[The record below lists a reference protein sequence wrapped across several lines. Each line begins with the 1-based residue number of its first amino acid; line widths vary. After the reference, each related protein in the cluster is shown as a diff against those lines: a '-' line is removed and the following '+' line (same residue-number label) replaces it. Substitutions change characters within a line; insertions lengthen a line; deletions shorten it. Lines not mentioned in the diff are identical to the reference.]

1 MRDSLGLNEAMI
13 KVNMVLFLR
22 KMVFKSNQI
31 SGMDNGIIKHEKER
45 LTSDMEYFLS
55 RDFWRVDTD
64 RNLLATPY

>member
-45 LTSDMEYFLS
+45 LTSDMEYLLS
-55 RDFWRVDTD
+55 RDF
-64 RNLLATPY
+64 

>member
-45 LTSDMEYFLS
+45 LTSDMEYLLS
-55 RDFWRVDTD
+55 RDFWRIDTD